1 MKQILAKCEETYQ
14 GKIRVGLPFSAKRS
28 ACGTGSVKLTVRYD
42 GYVFPCEAFKDG
54 MMEISEGVM
63 PENVKEKRL
72 KDIYEESEYLKIVR
86 EGLRAYS
93 GCEGN
98 EYCYGQFKRTMSL

>member
-1 MKQILAKCEETYQ
+1 
-14 GKIRVGLPFSAKRS
+14 
-28 ACGTGSVKLTVRYD
+28 
-42 GYVFPCEAFKDG
+42 
-54 MMEISEGVM
+54 MEISEGVM

-93 GCEGN
+93 RCEGN